1 MILAVIFDLD
11 GTLVETEELK
21 ARAYARAA
29 IELRPQLQEA
39 EIVEA
44 FKDLVGLSRQEVAV
58 GLMQRFDLEEAARAR
73 MAEFDVDTPWQAYV
87 QVRKGIYQA
96 MLDDPQLLLSQRY
109 QHNIDYLQE
118 VRQKGLRTAL
128 ASMSYRPQV
137 KWVLGI
143 LGLSDAFDFVVTRD
157 DVENGKPDPEIYFLV
172 ARQLG
177 VPPQDCLVL
186 EDSPAGVKAALAAG
200 MNVVAVSTPFTRQ
213 RLYESLLLPPQHI
226 VGDPNEFPHVVEHI
240 LAHHHH
246 RNEKEK

>member
-1 MILAVIFDLD
+1 VILAVIFDLD

-21 ARAYARAA
+21 ARSYARAA
-29 IELRPQLQEA
+29 IELRPQLHEA

-58 GLMQRFDLEEAARAR
+58 GLMQRFDLEEVARAR

-96 MLDDPQLLLSQRY
+96 MLDDPQLLFNQRY
-109 QHNIDYLQE
+109 PRNINYLQE

-137 KWVLGI
+137 KRVLGI
-143 LGLSDAFDFVVTRD
+143 LGLSDAFDFVASRD

-177 VPPQDCLVL
+177 VSPQDCLVL
-186 EDSPAGVKAALAAG
+186 EDSPAGVKAALVAG

-226 VGDPNEFPHVVEHI
+226 VGDPDEFPQVVEHI
-240 LAHHHH
+240 LAHHRHESE
-246 RNEKEK
+246 N